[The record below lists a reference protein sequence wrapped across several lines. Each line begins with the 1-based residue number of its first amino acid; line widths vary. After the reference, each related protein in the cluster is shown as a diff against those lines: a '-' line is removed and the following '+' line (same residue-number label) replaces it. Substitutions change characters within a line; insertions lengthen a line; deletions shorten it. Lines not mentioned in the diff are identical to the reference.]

1 MEAAMAGIGIA
12 TPSPQ
17 TPTVGAGSSRF
28 SRRFPRP
35 SYSPYAKI
43 PPPTAPAA
51 QTRPRGDTLVGYGGA
66 APLIATRHAT
76 SLQRPRGH
84 AAIKGLVRTWGAISV
99 VAGLPA
105 EISLPLQA
113 VKRLR
118 VGI

>member
-66 APLIATRHAT
+66 APLIATRCFESRRGT
-76 SLQRPRGH
+76 PRRYKRPLR
-84 AAIKGLVRTWGAISV
+84 ILC
-99 VAGLPA
+99 LPRPPQKNCPA
-105 EISLPLQA
+105 
-113 VKRLR
+113 
-118 VGI
+118 